1 MDGRCNT
8 SKMSIFPKAIYS
20 FSEIQI
26 SCDIYL
32 FIYFGRNRK
41 VDSYRSSSSPKQP
54 NNLEKKN
61 KVGGFRL
68 FYFKIYY
75 KKVVIRIV
83 WY

>member
-1 MDGRCNT
+1 MNGRRNT

-41 VDSYRSSSSPKQP
+41 VDSYRSSSSPK
-54 NNLEKKN
+54 
-61 KVGGFRL
+61 
-68 FYFKIYY
+68 
-75 KKVVIRIV
+75 
-83 WY
+83 